1 MRMAGSGKEKGERML
16 PRLIFLTLILL
27 PLAAPRGDAQQGEW
41 QNLAQLKTGQT
52 VKVID
57 HKKNALV
64 GEFVRFTETDLTMIV
79 NKQAKTI
86 DRDSVARVTTSGGHR
101 RRNAVIGLAAGA
113 AVGGAFAG
121 CCIEHKSDYAG
132 TAAGSVG
139 GLGAIGAG
147 IGALISGNKTV
158 YRAGERQQAA
168 TPAIAPAAEQAF
180 S

>member
-1 MRMAGSGKEKGERML
+1 ML
-16 PRLIFLTLILL
+16 RRLIFLTLILL
-27 PLAAPRGDAQQGEW
+27 PLSPLLGRAQQGEW

-64 GEFVRFTETDLTMIV
+64 GEFVRYTETDLTIAV

-101 RRNAVIGLAAGA
+101 RRNAVIGLAVGA
-113 AVGGAFAG
+113 AAGGGLAG
-121 CCIEHKSDYAG
+121 CCVERETGFGGAAAG
-132 TAAGSVG
+132 TVV
-139 GLGAIGAG
+139 GLGAVGAG
-147 IGALISGNKTV
+147 IGALISGSKTV

-168 TPAIAPAAEQAF
+168 NATAAEQT
-180 S
+180 SVNRTD